1 MSIDFLESVSMA
13 VRTLSANKLRSSL
26 TMLGIIIG
34 NASVIAMVSVGQG
47 AQRFVNQQFQS
58 LGTNLLF
65 VVPGVDQG
73 SQASAVAPN
82 SLVPSNRLVL
92 DDAKAIAEQVPS
104 VLEVAPEKT
113 DIFPVTWGSQDTQ
126 VTAIGTTPEYTSVR
140 NSALAQGQFF
150 SNLDVQRNNRVSVL
164 GAETARMLFGNRDP
178 LGEKIRIR
186 NLSFHVIG
194 VMAPKGAALGRN
206 QDEVI
211 FIPITTMSNQ
221 LSGRKSSRRSPSLQ
235 SISISARDRASTSAA
250 QFQITNLLRLRHQIR
265 GKDDFT
271 VRSQQDLLQ
280 TADNVTGI
288 AVLVLATTA
297 SISLLVGGIGIMN
310 IMLVSVTE
318 RTQEIGLRKA
328 IGATR
333 SDVLAQFT
341 IEAAILSTAGG
352 LFGIALGVGGTLV
365 VAALTPLEAVISP
378 VAIVA
383 AVGVSAAI
391 GLGFGVFPARSAAR
405 LDPILALRS

>member
-13 VRTLSANKLRSSL
+13 VRTLSANKLRSGL

-65 VVPGVDQG
+65 VVPGVERG
-73 SQASAVAPN
+73 SQAGTIAPSGLVLSN
-82 SLVPSNRLVL
+82 SLVLA
-92 DDAKAIAEQVPS
+92 DAEAIKEQVPS
-104 VLEVAPEKT
+104 VLQVAPEKT
-113 DIFPVTWGSQDTQ
+113 DSFWVTWGSQDTQ
-126 VTAIGTTPEYTSVR
+126 VTVTGTTPEYTSVR
-140 NSALAQGQFF
+140 NSAVAQGQFF
-150 SNLDVQRNNRVSVL
+150 NDVDVQRNNRVSVL
-164 GAETARMLFGNRDP
+164 GAETARTLFGNRTP

-186 NLSFHVIG
+186 NLSFRVIG

-206 QDEVI
+206 QDEALFV
-211 FIPITTMSNQ
+211 PITTMANQ
-221 LSGRKSSRRSPSLQ
+221 LSGRRRRSPTVQ
-235 SISISARDRASTSAA
+235 TIAVSARDQSSTSAA
-250 QFQITNLLRLRHQIR
+250 QFQITNLLRLRHKIR
-265 GKDDFT
+265 GEDDFT

-280 TADNVTGI
+280 TADNITGI
-288 AVLVLATTA
+288 AIMVLATTA

-328 IGATR
+328 IGATCN
-333 SDVLAQFT
+333 DVLVQFT
-341 IEAAILSTAGG
+341 IEAVILSTVGG

-365 VAALTPLEAVISP
+365 VAALTPIEAVISP
-378 VAIVA
+378 VAIVV
-383 AVGVSAAI
+383 AVGVSGAI
-391 GLGFGVFPARSAAR
+391 GLGFGVVPARSAAR

>member
-13 VRTLSANKLRSSL
+13 VRTLSANKLRSGL

-65 VVPGVDQG
+65 VVPGVERG
-73 SQASAVAPN
+73 SQAGAIAPN
-82 SLVPSNRLVL
+82 SLVLSNSLVL
-92 DDAKAIAEQVPS
+92 ADAQAIKEQVPS

-113 DIFPVTWGSQDTQ
+113 DSFWVTWGSQDTQ
-126 VTAIGTTPEYTSVR
+126 VTVTGTTPEYTSVR
-140 NSALAQGQFF
+140 NSGVAQGQFF
-150 SNLDVQRNNRVSVL
+150 SDVDVQRNNRVSVL
-164 GAETARMLFGNRDP
+164 GAETARTLFGNRTP

-186 NLSFHVIG
+186 NLSFRVIG

-206 QDEVI
+206 QDEALFV
-211 FIPITTMSNQ
+211 PITTMANQ
-221 LSGRKSSRRSPSLQ
+221 LSGRRRRSPTVQ
-235 SISISARDRASTSAA
+235 TIAVSARDQASTSAA
-250 QFQITNLLRLRHQIR
+250 QFQITNLLRLRHKIR
-265 GKDDFT
+265 GEDDFT

-280 TADNVTGI
+280 TADNITGI
-288 AVLVLATTA
+288 AIILLATTA

-328 IGATR
+328 IGATCN
-333 SDVLAQFT
+333 DVLVQFT
-341 IEAAILSTAGG
+341 IEAVILSTVGG

-365 VAALTPLEAVISP
+365 VAALTPIEAVISP
-378 VAIVA
+378 VAIVV
-383 AVGVSAAI
+383 AVGVSGAI
-391 GLGFGVFPARSAAR
+391 GLGFGVVPARSAAR

>member
-13 VRTLSANKLRSSL
+13 GRTLSANKLRSGL

-65 VVPGVDQG
+65 VVPGVERG
-73 SQASAVAPN
+73 SQAGAIAPN
-82 SLVPSNRLVL
+82 SLVLSNSLVL
-92 DDAKAIAEQVPS
+92 ADAQAIKEQVPS

-113 DIFPVTWGSQDTQ
+113 DSFWVTWGSQDTQ
-126 VTAIGTTPEYTSVR
+126 VTVTGTTPEYTSVR
-140 NSALAQGQFF
+140 NSAVAQGQFF
-150 SNLDVQRNNRVSVL
+150 SDVDVQRNNRVSVL
-164 GAETARMLFGNRDP
+164 GAETARTLFGNRTP

-186 NLSFHVIG
+186 NLSFRVIG

-206 QDEVI
+206 QDEALFV
-211 FIPITTMSNQ
+211 PITTMANQ
-221 LSGRKSSRRSPSLQ
+221 LSGRRRRSPTVQ
-235 SISISARDRASTSAA
+235 TIAVSARDQSSTSAA
-250 QFQITNLLRLRHQIR
+250 QFQITNLLRLRHKIR
-265 GKDDFT
+265 GEDDFT

-280 TADNVTGI
+280 TADNITGI
-288 AVLVLATTA
+288 AIIVLATTA

-328 IGATR
+328 IGATCN
-333 SDVLAQFT
+333 DVLLQFT
-341 IEAAILSTAGG
+341 IEAVILSTVGG

-365 VAALTPLEAVISP
+365 VAALTPIEAVISP
-378 VAIVA
+378 VAIVV
-383 AVGVSAAI
+383 AVGVSGAI
-391 GLGFGVFPARSAAR
+391 GLGFGVVPARSAAR

>member
-13 VRTLSANKLRSSL
+13 GRTLSANKLRSGL

-65 VVPGVDQG
+65 VVPGVERG
-73 SQASAVAPN
+73 SQAATIAPN
-82 SLVPSNRLVL
+82 SLVLSNSLVL
-92 DDAKAIAEQVPS
+92 ADAEAIKEQVPS

-113 DIFPVTWGSQDTQ
+113 DSFWVTWGSQDTQ
-126 VTAIGTTPEYTSVR
+126 VTVTGTTPEYTSVR
-140 NSALAQGQFF
+140 NSAVAQGQFF
-150 SNLDVQRNNRVSVL
+150 NDVDVQRNNRVSVL
-164 GAETARMLFGNRDP
+164 GAETARTLFGNQTP

-186 NLSFHVIG
+186 NLSFRVIG

-206 QDEVI
+206 QDEALFV
-211 FIPITTMSNQ
+211 PITTMANQ
-221 LSGRKSSRRSPSLQ
+221 LSGRRRRSPTVQ
-235 SISISARDRASTSAA
+235 TIAVSARDRSSTSAA
-250 QFQITNLLRLRHQIR
+250 QFQITNLLRLRHKIR
-265 GKDDFT
+265 GEDDFT

-280 TADNVTGI
+280 TADNITGI
-288 AVLVLATTA
+288 AIIVLATTA

-328 IGATR
+328 IGATCN
-333 SDVLAQFT
+333 DVLLQFT
-341 IEAAILSTAGG
+341 IEAVILSTVGG

-365 VAALTPLEAVISP
+365 VAALTPIEAVISP
-378 VAIVA
+378 VAIVV
-383 AVGVSAAI
+383 AVGVSGAI
-391 GLGFGVFPARSAAR
+391 GLGFGVVPARSAAR